1 MRHLL
6 IAAGAGLLLATGCAS
21 NETRSTDSTESADTA
36 GQAEAPATTAA
47 DVPADAP
54 VIRVAHSV
62 PYSDD
67 ATIANNIRQ
76 ECNLEEQFS
85 EFIAHY
91 GADQG
96 IRFERRQDVG
106 PSAGGQ
112 VLMVEL
118 TDAVSGGNA
127 WIGHRKVTEA
137 AGTLYADG
145 EEQASFTSRRF
156 SGGGAFGGFKGSC
169 SVLGR
174 TVQAMGRDI
183 ATWSAAPA
191 DGAHLGD

>member
-21 NETRSTDSTESADTA
+21 NETRSTDSRDRA
-36 GQAEAPATTAA
+36 AEAEADAPAATA

-62 PYSDD
+62 PYSAD
-67 ATIANNIRQ
+67 ATIASNIRQ

-96 IRFERRQDVG
+96 LRFEREASVD

-112 VLMVEL
+112 VLVVEL

-137 AGTLYADG
+137 AGTLYSDG
-145 EEQASFTSRRF
+145 EEEASFTSRRF

-183 ATWSAAPA
+183 ATWSAAPE

>member
-21 NETRSTDSTESADTA
+21 NETRSTDSGETA
-36 GQAEAPATTAA
+36 GQAEAAA
-47 DVPADAP
+47 PSADAPTNAP

-62 PYSDD
+62 PYSAD
-67 ATIANNIRQ
+67 ATIASNIRQ

-96 IRFERRQDVG
+96 IRFERAGDVE

-112 VLMVEL
+112 VLVVEL

-145 EEQASFTSRRF
+145 QEQASFTSRRF
-156 SGGGAFGGFKGSC
+156 SGGGAFAGFKGSC

-174 TVQAMGRDI
+174 TVKAMGRDI
-183 ATWSAAPA
+183 ATWSAAPV

>member
-6 IAAGAGLLLATGCAS
+6 IAAGAGLLLASGCAS
-21 NETRSTDSTESADTA
+21 NETRSTDSGETAAQDDT
-36 GQAEAPATTAA
+36 PAATA

-54 VIRVAHSV
+54 VVRVAQSV

-67 ATIANNIRQ
+67 ATVASNIRQ

-91 GADQG
+91 GAAQG
-96 IRFERRQDVG
+96 IRFERSEDVD
-106 PSAGGQ
+106 PADGGQ

-145 EEQASFTSRRF
+145 SEQASFTSRRF

-183 ATWSAAPA
+183 ATWSATPQ

>member
-6 IAAGAGLLLATGCAS
+6 IAAGAGLLLASGCAS
-21 NETRSTDSTESADTA
+21 NETRSTDSGDAAATPTDT
-36 GQAEAPATTAA
+36 PAATVEVA
-47 DVPADAP
+47 ADAP
-54 VIRVAHSV
+54 VIRVAHAV
-62 PYSDD
+62 PYSAD

-85 EFIAHY
+85 EFIEHY

-96 IRFERRQDVG
+96 IRFQRSQDLD
-106 PSAGGQ
+106 PASGGQ

-174 TVQAMGRDI
+174 TVQVMGRDI
-183 ATWSAAPA
+183 AAWSAAPE

>member
-6 IAAGAGLLLATGCAS
+6 IAAGAGLLLASGCAS
-21 NETRSTDSTESADTA
+21 NETRSTDSGEPPAQEES
-36 GQAEAPATTAA
+36 PAATA

-54 VIRVAHSV
+54 VIRVAHAV
-62 PYSDD
+62 PYSAD
-67 ATIANNIRQ
+67 ATVASNIRQ
-76 ECNLEEQFS
+76 ECNLDEQFS
-85 EFIAHY
+85 EFMADY

-96 IRFERRQDVG
+96 VRFERDRDVD
-106 PSAGGQ
+106 PADGGQ

-137 AGTLYADG
+137 AGTLYVDG
-145 EEQASFTSRRF
+145 TEQASFTSRRF

-174 TVQAMGRDI
+174 TVKAMARDV
-183 ATWSAAPA
+183 ATWSATPE

>member
-6 IAAGAGLLLATGCAS
+6 IAASAGLLLATGCAS
-21 NETRSTDSTESADTA
+21 NETRSTDTANGSAAAAEEPAATRASTPE
-36 GQAEAPATTAA
+36 
-47 DVPADAP
+47 DAP
-54 VIRVAHSV
+54 VIRVAQSV

-85 EFIAHY
+85 EFIAQY

-96 IRFERRQDVG
+96 IRFER
-106 PSAGGQ
+106 SAAVDPTDGGQ

-137 AGTLYADG
+137 AGTLYEDG
-145 EEQASFTSRRF
+145 EAQASFTSRRF

-174 TVQAMGRDI
+174 TVQVMGRDI
-183 ATWSAAPA
+183 ASWSTAPE